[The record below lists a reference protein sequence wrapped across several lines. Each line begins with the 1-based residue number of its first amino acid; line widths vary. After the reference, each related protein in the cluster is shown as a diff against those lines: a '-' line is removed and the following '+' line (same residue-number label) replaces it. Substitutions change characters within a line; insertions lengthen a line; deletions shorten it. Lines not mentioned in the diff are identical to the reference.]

1 MALRGVR
8 AEINLLELEKL
19 SMLHCSDRELA
30 GWFGVDVKTI
40 ERRRKEPEFA
50 AAMERGRC
58 KGKINVRRMQM
69 QLLEKGNATMA
80 VWLGKQLL
88 GQSDQADSAT
98 RQPTMLV
105 IGDNGIRPVISAPKE
120 PEGITIDLP
129 PGCVEL
135 G

>member
-1 MALRGVR
+1 
-8 AEINLLELEKL
+8 
-19 SMLHCSDRELA
+19 MLHCSDRELA
-30 GWFGVDVKTI
+30 GWFDVDVKTI

-69 QLLEKGNATMA
+69 QLLERGNATMA

-88 GQSDQADSAT
+88 GQTDRTEDPIH
-98 RQPTMLV
+98 RPTVLV
-105 IGDNGIRPVISAPKE
+105 IGEHGILPAIE
-120 PEGITIDLP
+120 PAQPRGMTIDMSV
-129 PGCVEL
+129 CEEL